1 MVAFPSDRIHFN
13 ALCRPDLGQCAGDAA
28 AAGQIIPRN
37 PAKILPRVLVVDD
50 EPLLRWSLAEM
61 LGDAGYQVVEART
74 GREARIAIADEEH
87 PIDIM
92 LMDVKLPDADGLQL
106 VHEARIRCLTGPILV
121 MTAYGTA
128 DTVDAALRA
137 GAHAVVPKPFD
148 LEDML
153 RIIREVCPPSSR

>member
-1 MVAFPSDRIHFN
+1 MVGFPSDRLHFN
-13 ALCRPDLGQCAGDAA
+13 ALCRPDLGQCAADSA

-74 GREARIAIADEEH
+74 GREARIAIAD
-87 PIDIM
+87 
-92 LMDVKLPDADGLQL
+92 Q

-128 DTVDAALRA
+128 DTVEAALRA